1 MTDLLTL
8 LNDKKRLAMNDES
21 PSGQLQ
27 NYVTDVNDSWRPNK
41 GLNILTGVNGSGKT
55 RLLDYIYS
63 FIKPGALL
71 FPVLGMPTETK
82 ANLKFKLAF
91 TPILGEGFRPFSNP
105 IRMEYVPVLWRT
117 YADPPYRHEVFNDQ
131 SGIPIQDSH
140 LGENTSILMTHA
152 TLSYKIKTIPNIN
165 KSIAAYQNFVAIQR
179 EKIKTFKQYPNT
191 QEAINTVE
199 NEIETSNP
207 LLKIQEAFKSFPEHI
222 NLQVTVPTVSEL
234 ESDIPQVQFLS
245 KDTGLFIDPE
255 SLSSG
260 EKIIV
265 YLLVSEQ
272 MGLFGNLDILLLD
285 ELDAHLNPALIKVY
299 VDVLDRI
306 VKAGVQVI
314 ATTHNPIV
322 VNYVESKDIWWMN
335 KGEVCDQTPA
345 LDEHKRT
352 IVNRLSE
359 GLFSARDIQGIFSL
373 FTEPDQTHDW
383 IFLVEGRHDAITL
396 LTQFIHELFEGKK
409 WPVINCKGADNIAI
423 FTNLPYRETFQ
434 QQESRQ
440 KIICLF
446 DNDFQGQ
453 QAKNKLLKKLK
464 TEDGILISEKFKN
477 QIYPLLISDIEGQR
491 MEEVLKSE
499 TQQEKLSFELKMI
512 ITSL

>member
-1 MTDLLTL
+1 
-8 LNDKKRLAMNDES
+8 MNDES

-63 FIKPGALL
+63 FTNPIKKL
-71 FPVLGMPTETK
+71 FTEPVWTPREDEAK
-82 ANLKFKLAF
+82 LKLKNELKLISGDGLRSIA
-91 TPILGEGFRPFSNP
+91 NP
-105 IRMEYVPVLWRT
+105 IRMQYLPVLWRT
-117 YADPPYRHEVFNDQ
+117 YSDPAFKHELIEYFGGEYGMPKLNN
-131 SGIPIQDSH
+131 H
-140 LGENTSILMTHA
+140 LGSGASELINHA
-152 TLSYKIKTIPNIN
+152 TLSYKIKIIPNIN
-165 KSIAAYQNFVAIQR
+165 ESIGTYKRFLASKRNIIQELKRLPSTDSAI
-179 EKIKTFKQYPNT
+179 
-191 QEAINTVE
+191 ATVE
-199 NEIETSNP
+199 HEIETSNP

-222 NLQVTVPTVSEL
+222 NLQVKVPTVSEL
-234 ESDIPQVQFLS
+234 ESDNPQVQFLS
-245 KDTGLFIDPE
+245 KDTGLVIDPE

-272 MGLFGNLDILLLD
+272 MGLFGNLDVLLLD

-299 VDVLDRI
+299 VDVLYRI

-322 VNYVESKDIWWMN
+322 TNYIEPKDIWWMD

-383 IFLVEGRHDAITL
+383 IFLVEGRHDVITL

>member
-1 MTDLLTL
+1 
-8 LNDKKRLAMNDES
+8 MNDEL

-27 NYVTDVNDSWRPNK
+27 NYITDVKDSWQPNK

-63 FIKPGALL
+63 FIKPGASLL
-71 FPVLGMPTETK
+71 TVLGMATETK
-82 ANLKFKLAF
+82 AHLKFKFAF
-91 TPILGEGFRPFSNP
+91 IPIPGEGFRPLSNP

-117 YADPPYRHEVFNDQ
+117 YADPPFRHDVINDQ
-131 SGIPIQDSH
+131 SGMPIQDSH
-140 LGENTSILMTHA
+140 LAENGSLLMTHA

-165 KSIAAYQNFVAIQR
+165 KSIAAYQHFVAIQR
-179 EKIKTFKQYPNT
+179 EKINTFKQYPNT
-191 QEAINTVE
+191 QDAINQVE
-199 NEIETSNP
+199 TEIETSNP

-222 NLQVTVPTVSEL
+222 NLQVKVPTVSEL
-234 ESDIPQVQFLS
+234 ESDITQVQFLS
-245 KDTGLFIDPE
+245 KDTGLVIDPE

-272 MGLFGNLDILLLD
+272 MGLFGNLDVLLLD

-299 VDVLDRI
+299 VDVLYRI

-322 VNYVESKDIWWMN
+322 VNYVEPKDIWWMD
-335 KGEVCDQTPA
+335 KCEVCNQTPA

-352 IVNRLSE
+352 IVNRLSD
-359 GLFSARDIQGIFSL
+359 GLFSAKDIQGIFSL
-373 FTEPDQTHDW
+373 FTEPDQTHEW
-383 IFLVEGRHDAITL
+383 IFLVEGRHDVITL
-396 LTQFIHELFEGKK
+396 LTQFIHELCPEKQ
-409 WPVINCKGADNIAI
+409 WPVINCKGADNVEI
-423 FTNLPYRETFQ
+423 FTNLPYREKFQ
-434 QQESRQ
+434 QQKLRQ

-446 DNDFQGQ
+446 DNDLQGQ
-453 QAKNKLLKKLK
+453 QAKNKLLKNLK
-464 TEDGILISEKFKN
+464 TEDGIQISEKFKN
-477 QIYPLLISDIEGQR
+477 QIYPLLVSDIEGQR

-499 TQQEKLSFELKMI
+499 KQKQNLKNKLIKLVK
-512 ITSL
+512 

>member
-1 MTDLLTL
+1 
-8 LNDKKRLAMNDES
+8 MNDES

-27 NYVTDVNDSWRPNK
+27 NYITDVCDSWQPNK

-55 RLLDYIYS
+55 RLLDNIYS
-63 FIKPGALL
+63 FIKPGASL
-71 FPVLGMPTETK
+71 FTVLGMPTETK

-91 TPILGEGFRPFSNP
+91 TPIPEEGFRPFSNP
-105 IRMEYVPVLWRT
+105 IRMKYVPVLWRT
-117 YADPPYRHEVFNDQ
+117 YADPPFRNEVINDQ
-131 SGIPIQDSH
+131 SGMPIQDSH

-152 TLSYKIKTIPNIN
+152 TLSYKIKIIPNIN
-165 KSIAAYQNFVAIQR
+165 ESIETYKRFIASKRQIIQELRRLPLTDSAI
-179 EKIKTFKQYPNT
+179 
-191 QEAINTVE
+191 ATVE
-199 NEIETSNP
+199 HEIETSNP

-222 NLQVTVPTVSEL
+222 NLQVKVPTVSEL
-234 ESDIPQVQFLS
+234 ESDNPHVQFLS
-245 KDTGLFIDPE
+245 KVTGLVIDPE

-272 MGLFGNLDILLLD
+272 MGLFGNLDVLLLD
-285 ELDAHLNPALIKVY
+285 ELDAHLNPALIKVF
-299 VDVLDRI
+299 VDILYRI

-322 VNYVESKDIWWMN
+322 TNYIEPKDIWWMD
-335 KGEVCDQTPA
+335 KGEVCDQILA

-409 WPVINCKGADNIAI
+409 WPVINCKGADNIEI
-423 FTNLPYRETFQ
+423 FTNLPYRETFLQ
-434 QQESRQ
+434 KKSRQ

-446 DNDFQGQ
+446 DNDLQGQ

-464 TEDGILISEKFKN
+464 TEDGIQISEKFKN
-477 QIYPLLISDIEGQR
+477 QIYPHLVSDIEGQR

-499 TQQEKLSFELKMI
+499 TQREKLSLELKKI
-512 ITSL
+512 IA

>member
-1 MTDLLTL
+1 
-8 LNDKKRLAMNDES
+8 
-21 PSGQLQ
+21 
-27 NYVTDVNDSWRPNK
+27 
-41 GLNILTGVNGSGKT
+41 
-55 RLLDYIYS
+55 
-63 FIKPGALL
+63 
-71 FPVLGMPTETK
+71 
-82 ANLKFKLAF
+82 
-91 TPILGEGFRPFSNP
+91 
-105 IRMEYVPVLWRT
+105 MEYVPVLWRT
-117 YADPPYRHEVFNDQ
+117 YADPPFRHDVINDQ
-131 SGIPIQDSH
+131 SGMPIQDSH
-140 LGENTSILMTHA
+140 LAENAYLLMTHA

-191 QEAINTVE
+191 QDAINQVE
-199 NEIETSNP
+199 TEIETSNP

-222 NLQVTVPTVSEL
+222 NLQVKVPTVSEM
-234 ESDIPQVQFLS
+234 ESDNPHVQFLS
-245 KDTGLFIDPE
+245 KDTGLLIDPE

-299 VDVLDRI
+299 VDVLYRI

-322 VNYVESKDIWWMN
+322 VNYVEPKDIWWMD
-335 KGEVCDQTPA
+335 KCEVCNQTPD

-373 FTEPDQTHDW
+373 FTEPDQAHDW

-396 LTQFIHELFEGKK
+396 LTQFIHELCQGKK
-409 WPVINCKGADNIAI
+409 WPVINCKGADNIEY

-453 QAKNKLLKKLK
+453 QAKNKLLKNLK
-464 TEDGILISEKFKN
+464 TEDGVQISEKFKN
-477 QIYPLLISDIEGQR
+477 QIYPLLVSEIEGQR
-491 MEEVLKSE
+491 MEEVLESA
-499 TQQEKLSFELKMI
+499 TQREKLSIELKKI
-512 ITSL
+512 IQVLTPTFWL